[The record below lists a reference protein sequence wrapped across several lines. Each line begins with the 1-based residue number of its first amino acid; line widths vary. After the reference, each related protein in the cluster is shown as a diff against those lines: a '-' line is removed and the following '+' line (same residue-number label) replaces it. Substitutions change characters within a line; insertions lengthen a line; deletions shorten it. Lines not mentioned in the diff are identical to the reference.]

1 MMPTSL
7 HGSAWRALVAPAR
20 RPLSKKFGR
29 HQRPGRNDLVLSTNL
44 MVLQITAGT
53 ALSHI
58 HVELGE
64 VGLTAFLWF

>member
-1 MMPTSL
+1 M
-7 HGSAWRALVAPAR
+7 
-20 RPLSKKFGR
+20 
-29 HQRPGRNDLVLSTNL
+29 LSTNL